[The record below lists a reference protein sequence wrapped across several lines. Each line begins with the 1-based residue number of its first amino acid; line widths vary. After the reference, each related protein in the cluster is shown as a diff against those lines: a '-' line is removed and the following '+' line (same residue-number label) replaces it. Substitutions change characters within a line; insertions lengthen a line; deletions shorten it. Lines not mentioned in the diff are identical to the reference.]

1 MPAGTIGFRAAGK
14 LRRGE
19 PVEVLLPPLHAAIDR
34 DEPLR
39 ILVEVAPGFQ
49 EFPAAAVARDIKTA
63 AREELRDRSRW
74 QRLALVTEVGWLIG
88 AAKVLGFMAPGEL
101 RVFAPDEAEAARAWL
116 AAAY

>member
-1 MPAGTIGFRAAGK
+1 MPAGTIGFRATGK

-19 PVEVLLPPLHAAIDR
+19 PVEVLLPPLHAAIER

-39 ILVEVAPGFQ
+39 ILLEVAPGFQ
-49 EFPAAAVARDIKTA
+49 EFPAAAVVRDMKAA

-74 QRLALVTEVGWLIG
+74 RRVALVTEVGWLVG

-101 RVFAPDEAEAARAWL
+101 RIFAPGEAGAARAWL
-116 AAAY
+116 AA